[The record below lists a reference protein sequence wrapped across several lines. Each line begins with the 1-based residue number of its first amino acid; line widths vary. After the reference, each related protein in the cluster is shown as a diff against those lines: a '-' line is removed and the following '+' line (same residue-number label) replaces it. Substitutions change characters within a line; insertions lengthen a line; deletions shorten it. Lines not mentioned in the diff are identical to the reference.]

1 MQALGLPPALVQQA
15 QVAIAERN
23 ATARQLVWPE
33 NWHAVCAFLDMSSQW
48 RMLPM
53 LNGVLWQGL
62 DYSALPV
69 VLAALK
75 PVIPDHC
82 RRPLH
87 KLMPQLRELESN
99 GARVKNVK

>member
-23 ATARQLVWPE
+23 AKAQQPVWPE

-69 VLAALK
+69 VLAAIK
-75 PVIPDHC
+75 PVMPEHC
-82 RRPLH
+82 RLPLH
-87 KLMPQLRELESN
+87 KLMPQLRALEAA
-99 GARVKNVK
+99 GAKVKNAR